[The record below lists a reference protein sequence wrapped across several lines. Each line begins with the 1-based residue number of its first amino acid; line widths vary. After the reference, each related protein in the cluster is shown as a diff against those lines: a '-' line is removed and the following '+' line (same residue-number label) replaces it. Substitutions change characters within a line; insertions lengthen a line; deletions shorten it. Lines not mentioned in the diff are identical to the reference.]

1 LRPKD
6 PNELKRKKGRVSREI
21 SAARS
26 QGRVSAVVL
35 APVLD
40 KKHGKG
46 ARAPATRDAS
56 ERSPQARLE
65 EAVGLAAAIDLDV
78 KASGL
83 VPVPNPR
90 PATLFG
96 SGKVEELS
104 GLVRAEEAG
113 LVIVDHPLTPVQQR
127 NLETAWNAKVL
138 DRTGLILEIFGQR
151 ARTREGRLQVELA
164 HLTYQKS
171 RLVRSWTHL
180 ERQRGGFGFLG
191 GPGETQIETDRRI
204 IGERIDVIRK
214 ELEQVK
220 RTRALH
226 RESRQR
232 VPYPAVALVGYTNAG
247 KSTLFNALTG
257 ASVLAEDTLFATL
270 DPTIRSLHLP
280 GGSKAV
286 LSDTVGFISN
296 LPTMLVAAFRATL
309 EEVLQAGLILHVR
322 DIADRAS
329 GTQRADVIAVLESL
343 GIAAEAEPDRLI
355 EVWNKADLLDA
366 SALKHAANEAGRAG
380 AVLVSAT
387 TGVGLDALRAEI
399 ERKLNR
405 GRETIEIRL
414 KPEEG
419 SLSNWIYENCEVV
432 ERSALG
438 EGITALRIRVAPEK
452 RQRLARLAG
461 AARLRLAAE

>member
-6 PNELKRKKGRVSREI
+6 PNELKRKKERVSREI
-21 SAARS
+21 SAARAEA
-26 QGRVSAVVL
+26 RMSAVVL
-35 APVLD
+35 APVLG
-40 KKHGKG
+40 KKHGKRAG
-46 ARAPATRDAS
+46 APSTRDAS

-104 GLVRAEEAG
+104 GLVRAEGAG

-214 ELEQVK
+214 ELEQVR

-226 RESRQR
+226 RDSRQR

-257 ASVLAEDTLFATL
+257 ASVFAENTLFATL
-270 DPTIRSLHLP
+270 DPTIRSLRLP

-296 LPTMLVAAFRATL
+296 LPTQLIAAFRATL
-309 EEVLQAGLILHVR
+309 EEVLEADLILHVR

-329 GTQRADVIAVLESL
+329 SSQRIDVIAVLESL
-343 GIAAEAEPDRLI
+343 GIAAEAEPDRLL

-366 SALKHAANEAGRAG
+366 SALKRAANEAGRAG

-387 TGVGLDALRAEI
+387 TGFGLDALRAEI

-405 GRETIEIRL
+405 SRETIEIRL

-432 ERSALG
+432 ERKAVA
-438 EGITALRIRVAPEK
+438 EGITVLRIRVAPEK